1 MIWNIERGLELKAA
15 DIGWAER
22 ERAAMQARM
31 AAFFGEHDL
40 LLCPAAIVPPFEV
53 EMRYLEK
60 LGEHRFPSYI
70 DWVSITYAI
79 SLTGCPALSLPCGF
93 TADGLPI
100 GLQLV
105 APPRGEARLLQAA
118 AMMEDLFDVARTVPI
133 DPRGPRDT

>member
-1 MIWNIERGLELKAA
+1 
-15 DIGWAER
+15 
-22 ERAAMQARM
+22 MQARM

-100 GLQLV
+100 GLQIAGQRFDDLGV
-105 APPRGEARLLQAA
+105 LRMARAFEDIRAA
-118 AMMEDLFDVARTVPI
+118 QRPWPTPF
-133 DPRGPRDT
+133 G